1 MNQPKRTFTFHEVP
15 KMTDA
20 EAAEFVKNN
29 PAKAAEV
36 NAKIEEWK
44 KQYPAAFTK

>member
-1 MNQPKRTFTFHEVP
+1 MNQPKPTFTFTHVP

-29 PAKAAEV
+29 PQKAAEV
-36 NAKIEEWK
+36 NAKVEEWK
-44 KQYPAAFTK
+44 KQYPAAFAK